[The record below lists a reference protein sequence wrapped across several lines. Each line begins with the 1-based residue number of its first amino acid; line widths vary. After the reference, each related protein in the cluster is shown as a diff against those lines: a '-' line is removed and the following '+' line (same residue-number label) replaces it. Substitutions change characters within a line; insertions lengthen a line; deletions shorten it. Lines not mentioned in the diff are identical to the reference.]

1 MFNGEKIMAD
11 PFRKMYAER
20 YKQISLNKHAS
31 EKLESFGDNFVWN
44 GLRPKR
50 KMKRGRTI
58 EAMAW
63 QYDVI
68 KNTNRAIVWRNGKF
82 EVVENY
88 NEK

>member
-1 MFNGEKIMAD
+1 MFIGEKIMAD

-63 QYDVI
+63 QYGVI

>member
-1 MFNGEKIMAD
+1 MAD
-11 PFRKMYAER
+11 LMRKIYAER

-63 QYDVI
+63 QYGVI
-68 KNTNRAIVWRNGKF
+68 KNTNRAIVWRNNKF
-82 EVVENY
+82 EIIEAKEENLNGY
-88 NEK
+88 KKT